1 MNLILLTST
10 FNSVLRF
17 ITAIIVFIVVLGATY
32 ATTRFIGNYQKKAL
46 HSSNFD
52 VIDSYRLSTTKY
64 LQLMRIGNE
73 YIVIAVCKDTV
84 TMLCKV
90 DKDTIILHHE
100 DEDIEKK
107 DINIS
112 SFKDMF
118 EQIKK
123 SSTVDDKDE
132 NDEDSKEV

>member
-73 YIVIAVCKDTV
+73 YVVIAVCKDTV